1 MHALSNRPSPS
12 QKSANA
18 SSGKSPLGNSTLQTL
33 PPSSRRIHSVL
44 ASARKTLALGSVLLL
59 AACADDPLPVSHPLP
74 KDSFLSFAKRTTPLP
89 EAPKPPS
96 AAKPVFIDENFPRLF
111 ASTRG
116 FKLGTPRDMRP
127 TEDGKIVFFLRAKP
141 EDPRQ
146 SLWELDVAKNE
157 EHELLTPAAL
167 SQGEEKL
174 SHEERARRERMR
186 INTSGF
192 TAYEATKDG
201 NHVIVTLSG
210 RLFVWTRG
218 KEGATE
224 LKTGAGA
231 VIDPHLSPDGTRV
244 AYVRDADLYGIS
256 LNGGREEKVTSGGTE
271 KKTHGLAE
279 FIAQEEL
286 DRSRGFWWSPDGKNI
301 LYEESDT
308 SKVETLYIQDP
319 ARPERAPDAN
329 PYPRAGS
336 TNASLRFGI
345 TSSHGGATKWIT
357 LDNEKYPYV
366 ATVTWSKNAPPTF
379 YVLDRAQRNSL
390 LFTADPKTGK
400 SNELL
405 HEHDDAWIN
414 VDSSVPQWLDDGSA
428 FLWSTDKS
436 GSNVLELH
444 DKSGA
449 LTKEITK
456 GVGGYRQLL
465 AIDSKTRVAYVEG
478 GVEAAEQR
486 IASVS
491 LDGNGAHTL
500 VGGDNDFVS
509 GSFGDSTSV
518 VATREAAVNRMPV
531 FSVRNATRPT
541 DSLKIQSLNDAPPFN
556 PNVQYV
562 HVGTDHIRVAV
573 IRPRNYVPGSR
584 IPLID
589 AAYGGPGYNVVV
601 DDMSTYVRNQ
611 WFADVTGA
619 MVVSID
625 ARGTPGRGRE
635 WERALTNKLGDV
647 PLAGHVA
654 AIEGLEKQ
662 FPEIDPA
669 RVGIY
674 GWSFGG
680 YLSAY
685 AALKRPDI
693 YRVAAIGAP
702 PADWRD
708 YDTCYTERYLGTPQ
722 DNKTAYDQ
730 ASLLTMASSP
740 PQSMTGLAPAAM
752 LVVQGTADDN
762 VYFLNSLKLTSALAT
777 GNRPYSFVP
786 IPGVTHQLFT
796 PETSGPIWVQIASFM
811 RDHLSESR

>member
-1 MHALSNRPSPS
+1 MLS
-12 QKSANA
+12 
-18 SSGKSPLGNSTLQTL
+18 
-33 PPSSRRIHSVL
+33 
-44 ASARKTLALGSVLLL
+44 
-59 AACADDPLPVSHPLP
+59 ACADDPLPVSHPLP
-74 KDSFLSFAKRTTPLP
+74 KDSFLSFARRTTPLP
-89 EAPKPPS
+89 EAPKPPA
-96 AAKPVFIDENFPRLF
+96 AAKPISIDETFPRLF
-111 ASTRG
+111 AATRG
-116 FKLGTPRDMRP
+116 FKLGTPRDMHP
-127 TEDGKIVFFLRAKP
+127 TEDGKIVFFLRAKKD
-141 EDPRQ
+141 DPRQ
-146 SLWELDVAKNE
+146 SLWELDVAAKE
-157 EHELLTPAAL
+157 EHEIL
-167 SQGEEKL
+167 SPDVLDKGAETL
-174 SHEERARRERMR
+174 SHEERARRERLR

-192 TAYEATKDG
+192 TAFESTKDG
-201 NHVIVTLSG
+201 THVVVTLSG

-218 KEGATE
+218 KEGAVE

-244 AYVRDADLYGIS
+244 AYVRDADIYAIS
-256 LNGGREEKVTSGGTE
+256 LNGGREEKVTTGGTE

-308 SKVETLYIQDP
+308 SNVETLYIQDP
-319 ARPERAPDAN
+319 AHPERAPDAN

-345 TSSHGGATKWIT
+345 VGSHGGATKWVA
-357 LDNEKYPYV
+357 LDNEKFPYV

-390 LFTADPKTGK
+390 LLAADPRSGKTTQ
-400 SNELL
+400 LL

-414 VDSSVPQWLDDGSA
+414 VDSSVPKWLDDGSA
-428 FLWSTDKS
+428 FLWSSDRS

-449 LTKEITK
+449 LTKPLTAGI
-456 GVGGYRQLL
+456 GGYRQLL
-465 AIDSKTRVAYVEG
+465 TVDSKLRVAYIEA

-491 LDGNGAHTL
+491 LAGGSAHTV
-500 VGGDNDFVS
+500 VGDDGQFVS
-509 GSFGDSTSV
+509 GSFGDSTTT
-518 VATREAAVNRMPV
+518 VAAREASVDKLPI
-531 FSVRNATRPT
+531 FTVRNGSAAPIT
-541 DSLKIQSLNDAPPFN
+541 IQSLSETPPFV
-556 PNVQYV
+556 PGIQYV
-562 HVGTDHIRVAV
+562 HVGADHVRVAV
-573 IRPRNYVPGSR
+573 IRPRNYVAGSR

-589 AAYGGPGYNVVV
+589 AAYGGPGYNVVI
-601 DDMSTYVRNQ
+601 DDESAYLRAQ
-611 WFADVTGA
+611 WIADVTGA

-635 WERALTNKLGDV
+635 WERALAGKMGDV
-647 PLAGHVA
+647 PLDGHVA
-654 AIEGLEKQ
+654 AIEALEKQ

-693 YRVAAIGAP
+693 YRAAAIGAP

-722 DNKTAYDQ
+722 ENKAAYDQ
-730 ASLLTMASSP
+730 ASLLDIAKTP
-740 PQSMTGLAPAAM
+740 PQSPTGVAPAAM

-777 GNRPYSFVP
+777 GNRPYAFVP

-796 PETSGPIWVQIASFM
+796 PDTSGPIWVQIASFL
-811 RDHLSESR
+811 RDHLSENR